1 MIKIIEIPRE
11 EMELKYK
18 NFLSQRRYP
27 IKFFCIEKNNVES
40 GLIALEDI
48 GNKSAEISLT
58 IFKEYRHKILFKNS
72 LSYIINFPFS
82 LGYNRVITW
91 TKLKSWVKLLSSF
104 YDEGVKKLDVKLD
117 EDIDKIWFEKIR
129 I

>member
-1 MIKIIEIPRE
+1 MIKIIEISKE
-11 EMELKYK
+11 NMQFKYK
-18 NFLSQRRYP
+18 NFLSQRDYP
-27 IKFFCIEKNNVES
+27 INFFCIEKNNIES

-48 GNKSAEISLT
+48 GDKSAEISLT
-58 IFKEYRHKILFKNS
+58 IFKEYRYKILFKNS

-82 LGYNRVITW
+82 LGYDRVITW

-104 YDEGVKKLDVKLD
+104 SDEGVKKLDVKLD